1 MSNVWLLPSG
11 TDSAP
16 DAAPDDHLVR
26 LDGDDAEI
34 ARVTAGGPEWLGSV
48 PASALGAL
56 PAAGSDATRIEDEQV
71 VIAVDGVASA
81 LNEQGG

>member
-26 LDGDDAEI
+26 LAGDDAEI
-34 ARVTAGGPEWLGSV
+34 ARVTAGGPEWLGTV

>member
-1 MSNVWLLPSG
+1 MSNVWLLPQN

-26 LDGDDAEI
+26 LAGDDAEI
-34 ARVTAGGPEWLGSV
+34 ARVTDGGPEWLGSV
-48 PASALGAL
+48 PASSLGAL
-56 PAAGSDATRIEDEQV
+56 PAADGGPARVDDQQV
-71 VIAVDGVASA
+71 LIAVQGAASA